1 MTLDRIHEAYSNTF
15 FCQLSK
21 WGSTLSLEEAKSLGL
36 PVGVPVGVPVGLPV
50 DKEKVTP
57 AKRPARKPKNN
68 NNKEE

>member
-21 WGSTLSLEEAKSLGL
+21 WGSTLSLEEAKALGL
-36 PVGVPVGVPVGLPV
+36 PIDEPKARVNR
-50 DKEKVTP
+50 EKATP
-57 AKRPARKPKNN
+57 TKRPARKPKNN

>member
-21 WGSTLSLEEAKSLGL
+21 WGSTLSIEEAKSLGL
-36 PVGVPVGVPVGLPV
+36 PVDVSV
-50 DKEKVTP
+50 DKEKATP
-57 AKRPARKPKNN
+57 TKRPARKPKNN

>member
-21 WGSTLSLEEAKSLGL
+21 WGSALTIEEAKTLGL
-36 PVGVPVGVPVGLPV
+36 PVDDG
-50 DKEKVTP
+50 KATP
-57 AKRPARKPKNN
+57 KRPARKPKNN

>member
-21 WGSTLSLEEAKSLGL
+21 WGSALSFEEAKTLGL
-36 PVGVPVGVPVGLPV
+36 PIDEPKARVNG
-50 DKEKVTP
+50 EKATP
-57 AKRPARKPKNN
+57 TKRPARKPKNN

>member
-21 WGSTLSLEEAKSLGL
+21 WGSTLSLEEAKKI
-36 PVGVPVGVPVGLPV
+36 GLPV
-50 DKEKVTP
+50 DEVNEEEKATP
-57 AKRPARKPKNN
+57 TKRPARKPKTITLN

>member
-21 WGSTLSLEEAKSLGL
+21 WGSTISIEEAKALGL
-36 PVGVPVGVPVGLPV
+36 PVDVPV
-50 DKEKVTP
+50 DKEKATP

>member
-36 PVGVPVGVPVGLPV
+36 PVDVHVN
-50 DKEKVTP
+50 KEKATP
-57 AKRPARKPKNN
+57 TKRPARKPKNN

>member
-21 WGSTLSLEEAKSLGL
+21 WGSTISIEEAKALGL
-36 PVGVPVGVPVGLPV
+36 PIEEP
-50 DKEKVTP
+50 KANEKATP
-57 AKRPARKPKNN
+57 TRRPARKPKTN

>member
-21 WGSTLSLEEAKSLGL
+21 WGSTLSLEEAKALGL
-36 PVGVPVGVPVGLPV
+36 PIDESKARVNG
-50 DKEKVTP
+50 EKATP
-57 AKRPARKPKNN
+57 TKRPARKPKNN

>member
-21 WGSTLSLEEAKSLGL
+21 WGNALSFEEAKALGL
-36 PVGVPVGVPVGLPV
+36 PIDEPKARVNG
-50 DKEKVTP
+50 EKATP
-57 AKRPARKPKNN
+57 TKRPARKPKNN

>member
-21 WGSTLSLEEAKSLGL
+21 WGSTLSIEEAKALGL
-36 PVGVPVGVPVGLPV
+36 PVDVPVDVPV
-50 DKEKVTP
+50 DKEKATP
-57 AKRPARKPKNN
+57 TKRPARKPKNN

>member
-21 WGSTLSLEEAKSLGL
+21 WGSTITLEEAKTLGL
-36 PVGVPVGVPVGLPV
+36 PVDG
-50 DKEKVTP
+50 DKATP
-57 AKRPARKPKNN
+57 KRPARKPKNN

>member
-21 WGSTLSLEEAKSLGL
+21 WGSTISIEEAKSLGL
-36 PVGVPVGVPVGLPV
+36 PIDEPKVHV
-50 DKEKVTP
+50 DEEKPTP
-57 AKRPARKPKNN
+57 TKRPARKPKTN

>member
-21 WGSTLSLEEAKSLGL
+21 WGSTLTIDEAKALGL
-36 PVGVPVGVPVGLPV
+36 PIDSEEKATPV
-50 DKEKVTP
+50 
-57 AKRPARKPKNN
+57 AKKLARKPKSNIKNNNNN

>member
-21 WGSTLSLEEAKSLGL
+21 WGSALSLEEAKKI
-36 PVGVPVGVPVGLPV
+36 GLPV
-50 DKEKVTP
+50 DEVNEEEKATP
-57 AKRPARKPKNN
+57 TKRPARKPKNN

>member
-36 PVGVPVGVPVGLPV
+36 PVDVTV
-50 DKEKVTP
+50 DKEKATP
-57 AKRPARKPKNN
+57 TKRPARKPKNN

>member
-36 PVGVPVGVPVGLPV
+36 PVDVPVDVPV
-50 DKEKVTP
+50 DKEKATP

>member
-21 WGSTLSLEEAKSLGL
+21 WGSTISIEEAKALGL
-36 PVGVPVGVPVGLPV
+36 PIDEPRVH
-50 DKEKVTP
+50 EKVTP
-57 AKRPARKPKNN
+57 TKRLARKPKIN

>member
-21 WGSTLSLEEAKSLGL
+21 WGSTISIEEAKALGL
-36 PVGVPVGVPVGLPV
+36 PIDEPRVH
-50 DKEKVTP
+50 KKVTP
-57 AKRPARKPKNN
+57 TKRPARKPKTN

>member
-21 WGSTLSLEEAKSLGL
+21 WGSTLSFEEAKALGL
-36 PVGVPVGVPVGLPV
+36 PIDEHRARVNG
-50 DKEKVTP
+50 EKATP
-57 AKRPARKPKNN
+57 TKRPARKPKNN

>member
-21 WGSTLSLEEAKSLGL
+21 WGSTISIEEAKSLGL
-36 PVGVPVGVPVGLPV
+36 PIDEPRVH
-50 DKEKVTP
+50 EKVTP
-57 AKRPARKPKNN
+57 NKRPARKPKIN

>member
-36 PVGVPVGVPVGLPV
+36 PVDVSV
-50 DKEKVTP
+50 DKEKATP
-57 AKRPARKPKNN
+57 TKRPARKPRNN

>member
-21 WGSTLSLEEAKSLGL
+21 WGNTISVEEAKALGL
-36 PVGVPVGVPVGLPV
+36 PIDEPKVH
-50 DKEKVTP
+50 EKVTP

>member
-36 PVGVPVGVPVGLPV
+36 PVDVPV
-50 DKEKVTP
+50 DKEKATP
-57 AKRPARKPKNN
+57 AKRSARKPKNN